1 MCRRLARETIAP
13 LLYAAANQGNRMS
26 EQINTPG
33 RGRGSVAG
41 ARRVARAGSRA
52 ALWVVL
58 ALPLA
63 GGAAETTAAATDAQK
78 PAAEAQQAP
87 EPKAVRTQGEV
98 RIGGEVVRYTATVGW
113 LIMKD
118 DAGNPVARF
127 GYTAYTRNGVK
138 DLGRRPV
145 MFAYNGGPGSSS
157 IWLHIGIL
165 GPRRVVVN
173 DPGYAPP
180 PPAERVNNEYSV
192 LDVTDLVMIDPVG
205 TGFSKPL
212 GDAKGEDFWGVD
224 QDVKSVGAFIKRWV
238 TENGRWAS
246 PKYLL
251 GESYGGMRSAGLAN
265 HLQSVHGMNLN
276 GVVLVSPFLD
286 AGSGVDGVGIDLPHA
301 LFLPSL
307 AATAWYHGLIAN
319 KPASLEAFMAEV
331 ERFAYA
337 EYLPALQRGYLIA
350 PEEKRAVAAKLAA
363 YTATSADYW
372 EKADLRVTHPQYL
385 QELQRS
391 QRLIAG
397 RIDSRFVG
405 PSLNPLAEKMDYD
418 PFFPA
423 VGPAYT
429 AAFQDY
435 LRGELK
441 FDGDEE
447 YRVSAF
453 DIKWDWQHQQ
463 PGSDLSE
470 VAAANTVPD
479 LARAITMNPGLQV
492 LVQQGW
498 YDLATPWLAT
508 RHNLAHLDITP
519 EARGRIRVAHY
530 DAGHMMYL
538 HAPSMQKYRDDLA
551 RFIRDTD
558 RL

>member
-1 MCRRLARETIAP
+1 MRQQIVIGREGADAALPIRRAAG
-13 LLYAAANQGNRMS
+13 AAA
-26 EQINTPG
+26 
-33 RGRGSVAG
+33 V
-41 ARRVARAGSRA
+41 
-52 ALWVVL
+52 ALWLTL
-58 ALPLA
+58 AVPMP
-63 GGAAETTAAATDAQK
+63 GSAAEPAVPAATPPQAAAGT
-78 PAAEAQQAP
+78 EAPP

-98 RIGGEVVRYTATVGW
+98 RIGGEAIRYTATVGW
-113 LIMKD
+113 LILKD
-118 DAGNPVARF
+118 DAGKPIARF

-138 DLGRRPV
+138 DLARRPV
-145 MFAYNGGPGSSS
+145 TFAYNGGPGSSS
-157 IWLHIGIL
+157 IWLHLGIL
-165 GPRRVVVN
+165 GPRRVIVN
-173 DPGYAPP
+173 DPGFTAP
-180 PPAERVNNEYSV
+180 PPAERVNNEFSV
-192 LDVTDLVMIDPVG
+192 LDVTDLVMVDPVG

-224 QDVKSVGAFIKRWV
+224 QDAKSVGAFIKRWV

-251 GESYGGMRSAGLAN
+251 GESYGGMRSAVLAD

-286 AGSGVDGVGIDLPHA
+286 ANAGVDGVGTDLPHA
-301 LFLPSL
+301 LFLPTL
-307 AATAWYHGLIAN
+307 AATAWYHGLLAE
-319 KPASLEAFMAEV
+319 KPASFEAFMADV
-331 ERFAYA
+331 EGFAYA
-337 EYLPALQRGYLIA
+337 EYLPALQQGFVIA
-350 PEEKRAVAAKLAA
+350 PDRKRAVAAKLAA
-363 YTATSADYW
+363 YTGTGADYW
-372 EKADLRVTHPQYL
+372 EKADLRVTHPQFL
-385 QELQRS
+385 QELQRG
-391 QRLIAG
+391 RRVVTG

-405 PSLNPLAEKMDYD
+405 PSPNPLAEQMDYD

-441 FDGDEE
+441 FDGAED

-453 DIKWDWQHQQ
+453 DIKWDWQHKQ
-463 PGSDLSE
+463 PGSPLAE
-470 VAAANTVPD
+470 AAAPNSVPD
-479 LARAITMNPGLQV
+479 LARAMTMNPGLHV

-498 YDLATPWLAT
+498 YDVATPWLAT
-508 RHNLAHLDITP
+508 KHDLAHLDIAAD
-519 EARGRIRVAHY
+519 ARQRIHVSHY

>member
-1 MCRRLARETIAP
+1 MGQTIGFHSQGADAALMARRLTR
-13 LLYAAANQGNRMS
+13 
-26 EQINTPG
+26 
-33 RGRGSVAG
+33 AG
-41 ARRVARAGSRA
+41 AVA
-52 ALWVVL
+52 ALWLVL
-58 ALPLA
+58 AVPLPLL
-63 GGAAETTAAATDAQK
+63 AAEPATAAAAAPQAAAGADEK
-78 PAAEAQQAP
+78 PA

-98 RIGGEVVRYTATVGW
+98 RIGGQAIRYTATVGW

-118 DAGNPVARF
+118 DAGKPIARF
-127 GYTAYTRNGVK
+127 GYTAYTRNDVK
-138 DLGRRPV
+138 DRARRPV
-145 MFAYNGGPGSSS
+145 TFAYNGGPGSSS
-157 IWLHIGIL
+157 IWLHLGIL

-173 DPGYAPP
+173 DPGFTPP
-180 PPAERVNNEYSV
+180 PPAERVNNEFSV

-224 QDVKSVGAFIKRWV
+224 QDMKSVGAFIKRWV
-238 TENGRWAS
+238 TENGRWGS

-251 GESYGGMRSAGLAN
+251 GESYGGMRSAVLAN

-286 AGSGVDGVGIDLPHA
+286 ANAGVDGVGTDLPYA
-301 LFLPSL
+301 LYLPTL
-307 AATAWYHGLIAN
+307 AATAWYHGLIAD
-319 KPASLEAFMAEV
+319 KPASFETFMADV

-337 EYLPALQRGYLIA
+337 EYLPALQQGYVIA
-350 PEEKRAVAAKLAA
+350 PERKRAVAAQLAA
-363 YTATSADYW
+363 YTGTSADYW
-372 EKADLRVTHPQYL
+372 DKADLRVTHPQFL
-385 QELQRS
+385 QELQRDR
-391 QRLIAG
+391 RLVTG

-405 PSLNPLAEKMDYD
+405 SSLNPLAEQMDYD

-453 DIKWDWQHQQ
+453 DIKWDWQHKQ
-463 PGSDLSE
+463 PGAGYSE
-470 VAAANTVPD
+470 VAAANSVPD
-479 LARAITMNPGLQV
+479 LAQAMTMNPGLHV

-498 YDLATPWLAT
+498 YDVATPWLAT
-508 RHNLAHLDITP
+508 NHDLAHLDVTP
-519 EARGRIRVAHY
+519 EARKRIRVSHY

-538 HAPSMQKYRDDLA
+538 HEPSMQKYRDDLA
-551 RFIRDTD
+551 GFIRDTD